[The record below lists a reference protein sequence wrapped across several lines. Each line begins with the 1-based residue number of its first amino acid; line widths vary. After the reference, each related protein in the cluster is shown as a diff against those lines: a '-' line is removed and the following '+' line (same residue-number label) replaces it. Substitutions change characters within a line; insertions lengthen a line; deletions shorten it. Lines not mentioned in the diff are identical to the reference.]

1 MAKLHSHL
9 HKPEGMTDGFMEVDG
24 AAWDGEKKGV
34 HVVSDLC
41 RTGVCSG
48 RQLIT
53 H

>member
-1 MAKLHSHL
+1 MLKLHSHL
-9 HKPEGMTDGFMEVDG
+9 HKLEDMTDRFMEVDVVVL
-24 AAWDGEKKGV
+24 DGEKKGV

-41 RTGVCSG
+41 HTGVCSG